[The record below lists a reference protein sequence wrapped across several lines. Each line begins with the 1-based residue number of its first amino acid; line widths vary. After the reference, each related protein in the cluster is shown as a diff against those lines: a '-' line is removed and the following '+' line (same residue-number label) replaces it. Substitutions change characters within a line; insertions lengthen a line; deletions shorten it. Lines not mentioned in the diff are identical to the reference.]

1 MKSRWGFHILWIW
14 FSNCTAF
21 YVGCKPHI
29 VLILSGVIW
38 CRYVALYACGVFS
51 FTYVMN
57 FIVIIDLTCCCF
69 LHYGALALFGWAGVA
84 GTVTCAVDIV
94 EGFMLSIF
102 VLLTGL
108 WYAHFWCAVIQYFS
122 RPAVMFFH
130 LIFCPHH
137 FSTQTD
143 APAMNLFNRFENRT
157 KRFIHVLEWSDLQ
170 LFSSQQFADSN
181 DPFRAS
187 LRWTELTSCERAC
200 ARVWCCESKLQISDF
215 RIHYCNEKIIFRSK
229 LSAVCELNKLK
240 GDLFKPTAMLE
251 CRQINISVVKKTKH

>member
-1 MKSRWGFHILWIW
+1 MWVFFLAYIMTVFIMTLYIGYAAMCDGRGGFHILWIW

-38 CRYVALYACGVFS
+38 CRYVALYAYGVFS

-57 FIVIIDLTCCCF
+57 FIVIIDLTRCCF
-69 LHYGALALFGWAGVA
+69 LQYGALALFSWAGVA

-108 WYAHFWCAVIQYFS
+108 RYARFWCAVIQYFS

-143 APAMNLFNRFENRT
+143 APGGESLLPSAGRFVVPN
-157 KRFIHVLEWSDLQ
+157 VCS
-170 LFSSQQFADSN
+170 
-181 DPFRAS
+181 
-187 LRWTELTSCERAC
+187 LTSF
-200 ARVWCCESKLQISDF
+200 WW
-215 RIHYCNEKIIFRSK
+215 
-229 LSAVCELNKLK
+229 
-240 GDLFKPTAMLE
+240 T
-251 CRQINISVVKKTKH
+251 SVF

>member
-1 MKSRWGFHILWIW
+1 MCVCVRARVHARERACVPSCSFKIVWILVCFFFVAYIMTVFITALYIGYAAMCDGRGGFHILWIW
-14 FSNCTAF
+14 FPNCTAF
-21 YVGCKPHI
+21 YGGCKPHI

-38 CRYVALYACGVFS
+38 CRYVALYAYGVFS

-57 FIVIIDLTCCCF
+57 FIVIIDLTRCCF

-108 WYAHFWCAVIQYFS
+108 RYAHFWCAVIQYFS

-143 APAMNLFNRFENRT
+143 APAQM
-157 KRFIHVLEWSDLQ
+157 
-170 LFSSQQFADSN
+170 A
-181 DPFRAS
+181 P
-187 LRWTELTSCERAC
+187 
-200 ARVWCCESKLQISDF
+200 
-215 RIHYCNEKIIFRSK
+215 
-229 LSAVCELNKLK
+229 
-240 GDLFKPTAMLE
+240 
-251 CRQINISVVKKTKH
+251 

>member
-1 MKSRWGFHILWIW
+1 MTVFIMALYIGYAAMCDGRGGFHILWIW

-38 CRYVALYACGVFS
+38 CRYVALYAYGLFS

-57 FIVIIDLTCCCF
+57 FIVIIDLTRCCF
-69 LHYGALALFGWAGVA
+69 LQYGALALFSWAGVA

-108 WYAHFWCAVIQYFS
+108 RYARFWCAVIQYFS

-130 LIFCPHH
+130 LFHVFDLLSP
-137 FSTQTD
+137 
-143 APAMNLFNRFENRT
+143 PLFNTNWRPCM
-157 KRFIHVLEWSDLQ
+157 S
-170 LFSSQQFADSN
+170 
-181 DPFRAS
+181 
-187 LRWTELTSCERAC
+187 
-200 ARVWCCESKLQISDF
+200 
-215 RIHYCNEKIIFRSK
+215 
-229 LSAVCELNKLK
+229 
-240 GDLFKPTAMLE
+240 
-251 CRQINISVVKKTKH
+251 

>member
-1 MKSRWGFHILWIW
+1 MTIFITALYIGYAAMCDGRGGFHILWIW

-38 CRYVALYACGVFS
+38 CRYVALYAYGVFS

-57 FIVIIDLTCCCF
+57 FIVIIDLTRCCF
-69 LHYGALALFGWAGVA
+69 LQYGALALFGWAGVA

-108 WYAHFWCAVIQYFS
+108 RYAHFWCAVIQYFS

-130 LIFCPHH
+130 LIFVPTTFQHKLTPLLPPVC
-137 FSTQTD
+137 FSLKFCFGIVW
-143 APAMNLFNRFENRT
+143 ART
-157 KRFIHVLEWSDLQ
+157 FI
-170 LFSSQQFADSN
+170 
-181 DPFRAS
+181 
-187 LRWTELTSCERAC
+187 
-200 ARVWCCESKLQISDF
+200 
-215 RIHYCNEKIIFRSK
+215 
-229 LSAVCELNKLK
+229 
-240 GDLFKPTAMLE
+240 
-251 CRQINISVVKKTKH
+251 

>member
-1 MKSRWGFHILWIW
+1 MTVFIMTLYIGYAAMCDGRGGFHILWIW

-38 CRYVALYACGVFS
+38 CRYVALYAYGVFS

-57 FIVIIDLTCCCF
+57 FIVIIDLTRCCF
-69 LHYGALALFGWAGVA
+69 LQYGALALFSWAGVA

-94 EGFMLSIF
+94 EDFMLSIF

-108 WYAHFWCAVIQYFS
+108 RYARFWCAVIQYFS

-143 APAMNLFNRFENRT
+143 APDWESLPWM
-157 KRFIHVLEWSDLQ
+157 
-170 LFSSQQFADSN
+170 FS
-181 DPFRAS
+181 
-187 LRWTELTSCERAC
+187 
-200 ARVWCCESKLQISDF
+200 
-215 RIHYCNEKIIFRSK
+215 
-229 LSAVCELNKLK
+229 
-240 GDLFKPTAMLE
+240 
-251 CRQINISVVKKTKH
+251 KTR

>member
-1 MKSRWGFHILWIW
+1 MTVFFTALYIGYAAMCDGRGGFHTLWIW
-14 FSNCTAF
+14 FSNCIAF

-38 CRYVALYACGVFS
+38 CRYVTLYAYGVFS
-51 FTYVMN
+51 FTYVIN
-57 FIVIIDLTCCCF
+57 FIVIIDLTRCCF
-69 LHYGALALFGWAGVA
+69 LQYGALALFGWAGVA

-108 WYAHFWCAVIQYFS
+108 RYAHFFAVIQYFS

-143 APAMNLFNRFENRT
+143 APA
-157 KRFIHVLEWSDLQ
+157 
-170 LFSSQQFADSN
+170 
-181 DPFRAS
+181 
-187 LRWTELTSCERAC
+187 LR
-200 ARVWCCESKLQISDF
+200 
-215 RIHYCNEKIIFRSK
+215 
-229 LSAVCELNKLK
+229 
-240 GDLFKPTAMLE
+240 
-251 CRQINISVVKKTKH
+251 

>member
-1 MKSRWGFHILWIW
+1 MCNGRGGFLILWIW

-38 CRYVALYACGVFS
+38 CRYVALYAYGVFS

-69 LHYGALALFGWAGVA
+69 LQYGALALFGWAGVA
-84 GTVTCAVDIV
+84 GTVTWAVDIV

-102 VLLTGL
+102 ELLTGL
-108 WYAHFWCAVIQYFS
+108 RYAHFWCAVIQYFPH
-122 RPAVMFFH
+122 PAVMFFH

-143 APAMNLFNRFENRT
+143 APGGDALVRST
-157 KRFIHVLEWSDLQ
+157 KKIVPCLQSSVVGVASWSGTAWLLLVLGSCGSLRETWIPTCTVTFWSRRWCP
-170 LFSSQQFADSN
+170 
-181 DPFRAS
+181 PFR
-187 LRWTELTSCERAC
+187 
-200 ARVWCCESKLQISDF
+200 
-215 RIHYCNEKIIFRSK
+215 
-229 LSAVCELNKLK
+229 K
-240 GDLFKPTAMLE
+240 GFSTLPPQTHHQDDNCLAA
-251 CRQINISVVKKTKH
+251 

>member
-1 MKSRWGFHILWIW
+1 MTVFITALYIGYAAMCDGRGGFHILWIW

-38 CRYVALYACGVFS
+38 CRYVALYAYGVFS

-57 FIVIIDLTCCCF
+57 FIVIIDLTRCCF
-69 LHYGALALFGWAGVA
+69 LQYGALALFGWAGVA

-108 WYAHFWCAVIQYFS
+108 RYAHFWCAVIQYFS

-137 FSTQTD
+137 LSTQTD
-143 APAMNLFNRFENRT
+143 APGDRWYVCFVNYANFE
-157 KRFIHVLEWSDLQ
+157 
-170 LFSSQQFADSN
+170 
-181 DPFRAS
+181 
-187 LRWTELTSCERAC
+187 
-200 ARVWCCESKLQISDF
+200 DF
-215 RIHYCNEKIIFRSK
+215 GLGAN
-229 LSAVCELNKLK
+229 N
-240 GDLFKPTAMLE
+240 
-251 CRQINISVVKKTKH
+251 

>member
-1 MKSRWGFHILWIW
+1 MAEEDFTFCGFHVW

-21 YVGCKPHI
+21 YVGCNPHI

-38 CRYVALYACGVFS
+38 CRYVALYAYGVFS

-57 FIVIIDLTCCCF
+57 FIVIIDLTRCCF
-69 LHYGALALFGWAGVA
+69 LQYGALALFGWAGVA

-108 WYAHFWCAVIQYFS
+108 RYAHFWCAVIQYFS

-143 APAMNLFNRFENRT
+143 APVMCIWFHKTTVRLSGFLCR
-157 KRFIHVLEWSDLQ
+157 
-170 LFSSQQFADSN
+170 
-181 DPFRAS
+181 
-187 LRWTELTSCERAC
+187 LTSC
-200 ARVWCCESKLQISDF
+200 KG
-215 RIHYCNEKIIFRSK
+215 
-229 LSAVCELNKLK
+229 EL
-240 GDLFKPTAMLE
+240 DM
-251 CRQINISVVKKTKH
+251 

>member
-1 MKSRWGFHILWIW
+1 MCDGRGGFHILWIW

-21 YVGCKPHI
+21 YVGCKSHI

-38 CRYVALYACGVFS
+38 CRYVALYAYGVFS

-57 FIVIIDLTCCCF
+57 FIVIIDLMRCCF
-69 LHYGALALFGWAGVA
+69 LQYGALALFGWAGVA

-108 WYAHFWCAVIQYFS
+108 RYAHFWCAVIQYFP

-143 APAMNLFNRFENRT
+143 APASPPGAGEILHLPQGPRYPTCLLTVIMWENSVGNAIGSSHLGSLNM
-157 KRFIHVLEWSDLQ
+157 KISHSE
-170 LFSSQQFADSN
+170 FSS
-181 DPFRAS
+181 P
-187 LRWTELTSCERAC
+187 L
-200 ARVWCCESKLQISDF
+200 CCSPCL
-215 RIHYCNEKIIFRSK
+215 NA
-229 LSAVCELNKLK
+229 LS
-240 GDLFKPTAMLE
+240 
-251 CRQINISVVKKTKH
+251 RISVSLPVSMSKHASRQHPTTTRQMDKSRRM

>member
-1 MKSRWGFHILWIW
+1 MGFLWHTYSIVSIVWQYLSRHFILVMMCDGRGGFHILWIW

-38 CRYVALYACGVFS
+38 CRYVALYAYGVFS

-57 FIVIIDLTCCCF
+57 FIVIIDLTRCCF
-69 LHYGALALFGWAGVA
+69 LQYGALALFGWAGVA

-108 WYAHFWCAVIQYFS
+108 RYAHFWCAVIQYFS

-143 APAMNLFNRFENRT
+143 APA
-157 KRFIHVLEWSDLQ
+157 
-170 LFSSQQFADSN
+170 
-181 DPFRAS
+181 
-187 LRWTELTSCERAC
+187 WTTLT
-200 ARVWCCESKLQISDF
+200 RV
-215 RIHYCNEKIIFRSK
+215 
-229 LSAVCELNKLK
+229 
-240 GDLFKPTAMLE
+240 M
-251 CRQINISVVKKTKH
+251 

>member
-1 MKSRWGFHILWIW
+1 MTVFITALYVGYAAMCDGRGFHILWIW

-38 CRYVALYACGVFS
+38 CRYVALYAYGVFS
-51 FTYVMN
+51 FTYVIN
-57 FIVIIDLTCCCF
+57 LIVIIDLTRCCF
-69 LHYGALALFGWAGVA
+69 LQYGALALFGWAGVA

-108 WYAHFWCAVIQYFS
+108 RYAHFWCAVIQYFS

-143 APAMNLFNRFENRT
+143 TPA
-157 KRFIHVLEWSDLQ
+157 
-170 LFSSQQFADSN
+170 
-181 DPFRAS
+181 
-187 LRWTELTSCERAC
+187 WTTLT
-200 ARVWCCESKLQISDF
+200 RV
-215 RIHYCNEKIIFRSK
+215 
-229 LSAVCELNKLK
+229 
-240 GDLFKPTAMLE
+240 M
-251 CRQINISVVKKTKH
+251 